1 MDTQK
6 KQIKGLAI
14 AGIVLTAIYMYYSI
28 RLLIILINPVWSLV
42 AAKNSGGLTDD
53 EFITQIFE
61 LISKNAFRLT
71 ILSLV
76 AIARFVI
83 IILLALKATSSTNKI
98 LYIVGIFVNPCAFIA
113 CILELVN
120 LNKKNINQSPNN
132 QQTPNNYPTNS
143 SSNDS
148 NSQNPHDYK

>member
-6 KQIKGLAI
+6 KQIKGLATT
-14 AGIVLTAIYMYYSI
+14 GIVLTAISMYFSI
-28 RLLIILINPVWSLV
+28 RLLFILINSVWSLV
-42 AAKNSGGLTDD
+42 EVKNSGGLTDD
-53 EFITQIFE
+53 EFITEILK
-61 LISKNAFRLT
+61 LISQNAFRLT

-76 AIARFVI
+76 AIASFVI
-83 IILLALKATSSTNKI
+83 IILLAVKTTNSTNKI
-98 LYIVGIFVNPCAFIA
+98 LYIVGIFVNICAFIA

-120 LNKKNINQSPNN
+120 LKKNINQSPNS

-148 NSQNPHDYK
+148 NPQNPHDYK

>member
-6 KQIKGLAI
+6 KQTKGLAI
-14 AGIVLTAIYMYYSI
+14 AGITLTAIYMYYLI

-42 AAKNSGGLTDD
+42 EAKNSGGLTDD

-61 LISKNAFRLT
+61 LISKNAFRIT

-76 AIARFVI
+76 AIAKFVI
-83 IILLALKATSSTNKI
+83 IILLALKTTSSTNKI
-98 LYIVGIFVNPCAFIA
+98 LYIVGIFVNICAFIA

>member
-6 KQIKGLAI
+6 KQIKGLTI
-14 AGIVLTAIYMYYSI
+14 AGITLTAIYMYYSI
-28 RLLIILINPVWSLV
+28 RLLIILINPVWTLV
-42 AAKNSGGLTDD
+42 EAKKSGGLTDD

-61 LISKNAFRLT
+61 LISKNAFRIT

-83 IILLALKATSSTNKI
+83 IILLALKTTSSTNKI
-98 LYIVGIFVNPCAFIA
+98 LYIVGIFVNICAFIA

-132 QQTPNNYPTNS
+132 QQIPNNYPTNS

-148 NSQNPHDYK
+148 NPQNPHDYK

>member
-14 AGIVLTAIYMYYSI
+14 SGIVLTAIYMYYSI
-28 RLLIILINPVWSLV
+28 HLLFILINSVWSLV
-42 AAKNSGGLTDD
+42 EVKNSGGLTDD
-53 EFITQIFE
+53 EFITQILK
-61 LISKNAFRLT
+61 LISKNTLRLT
-71 ILSLV
+71 ILSFV

-83 IILLALKATSSTNKI
+83 IIFLALKTTNSTNKI
-98 LYIVGIFVNPCAFIA
+98 LYIVGIFVNLCAFIA

-132 QQTPNNYPTNS
+132 QQIPNNYPTS
-143 SSNDS
+143 SNSNDS
-148 NSQNPHDYK
+148 N

>member
-28 RLLIILINPVWSLV
+28 LLISILINSVWSLV
-42 AAKNSGGLTDD
+42 EVKNSGGLTDD
-53 EFITQIFE
+53 EFITKILK

-76 AIARFVI
+76 AIARFAI
-83 IILLALKATSSTNKI
+83 IILLALKTTNSTNKI

-120 LNKKNINQSPNN
+120 LKKNINQSQNS

-148 NSQNPHDYK
+148 NSQNPYNYK